1 MSRFDGK
8 LCPVC
13 LKRFQENDDIIVCP
27 ECGTPHHRECYFE
40 KSRCAL
46 EDLHGSFSWEGK
58 LPEQYESM
66 AGEEKTPEIPVAV
79 KIDSEPNPND
89 LGAAFELLEKLTGA
103 DIDENGILYDL
114 SEYSGNAP
122 SEPELDDKVRSELNI
137 LFDMNMLIDTED
149 QLYSDKPIR
158 DILSSRKKGRHGVSM
173 LELSFFT
180 GMSLMHYVVPFLR
193 FTRSKQTKGFNLSSG
208 ILMPVHQ
215 FFRKMDGWG
224 LILLLLIGL
233 LEAAPYILLKV
244 GLVDMNFAQYLPIIA
259 KIPLVI
265 AVVLLWRFGDYLY
278 YRHAVKRILKVR
290 KRFEG
295 KTDSVEYY
303 LAIKDE
309 GGTSTLRGIVAILA
323 VWFVFVFI
331 HVDLFPQ

>member
-66 AGEEKTPEIPVAV
+66 AGEEETPENPAAV
-79 KIDSEPNPND
+79 KIDSDLNTND
-89 LGAAFELLEKLTGA
+89 LGASLGLAEKLADTG
-103 DIDENGILYDL
+103 IDENGIFHDL
-114 SEYSGNAP
+114 SEYICSDS

-137 LFDMNMLIDTED
+137 LFDMNLLIDTED

-173 LELSFFT
+173 LELTFFT
-180 GMSLMHYVVPFLR
+180 EVSLMHYVVPFLR

-215 FFRKMDGWG
+215 FFRKMDVWG
-224 LILLLLIGL
+224 VGLLLLIGL
-233 LEAAPYILLKV
+233 LEAAPYILLEV
-244 GLVDMNFAQYLPIIA
+244 GLVDMKFAQYLPIIA

-265 AVVLLWRFGDYLY
+265 VVALLWRFGDYIY

-323 VWFVFVFI
+323 EWFVFVFI
-331 HVDLFPQ
+331 HVDLFPR